1 MGRRV
6 RATSRQ
12 ASQTLAPSREARPW
26 GDGCG
31 PAGSTAAH
39 LGALHLPVDHEQED
53 TGTRSRH
60 SRAARLLGGAGL
72 PWRRT
77 AWRARQVSGKRD
89 LRERERMRAAARRR
103 RRGGAAGGGASRGL
117 SARNLRLECVWWC
130 GIVSG
135 GAGSSTPLD
144 PVTPREVCVHSDPA
158 PPGPWEVLSRRRRP
172 PRMGLKSEA
181 PDSRGPAPVPRVRVG
196 PAAACV
202 GSTDAPSGLL
212 RPSPPKS
219 L

>member
-6 RATSRQ
+6 RATSHQ
-12 ASQTLAPSREARPW
+12 ASHTLAPSGEARPW

-53 TGTRSRH
+53 AGTRGRH

-77 AWRARQVSGKRD
+77 AWRAGQVSGKRD
-89 LRERERMRAAARRR
+89 LRKSERMRAAARREAGLRGDSR
-103 RRGGAAGGGASRGL
+103 REIRGY
-117 SARNLRLECVWWC
+117 
-130 GIVSG
+130 IVSV
-135 GAGSSTPLD
+135 GAGRSTSLVH
-144 PVTPREVCVHSDPA
+144 VTPREVCVHSDPA

-172 PRMGLKSEA
+172 PRVGLKSEA
-181 PDSRGPAPVPRVRVG
+181 PDSRGPAPVLRVRVG

-219 L
+219 LLDKSGRDLENP